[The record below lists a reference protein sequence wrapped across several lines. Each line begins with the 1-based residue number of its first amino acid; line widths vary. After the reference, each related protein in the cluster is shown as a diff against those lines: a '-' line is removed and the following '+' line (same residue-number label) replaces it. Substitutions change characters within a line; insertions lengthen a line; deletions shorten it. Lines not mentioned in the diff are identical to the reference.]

1 MRTAFSLVQAQTSR
15 APLFNQNSSDKMS
28 RSARSS
34 LSLSLS
40 PTPTSHRH
48 PFPTNSVAPSRR
60 HRRKMQP
67 PDCISRYD
75 RIISGKRRLKRL
87 PAARLH
93 RKTGVIPDY
102 NVTAVSRRFTIRFD
116 RQPDCYDHRSPRCPP
131 LSSPWR
137 RLYKKLSG
145 ITDWHR
151 PVKRERIARHQMLNA
166 ERDNGDVTARD
177 AEMKFHHLYLRGQ
190 GSFTCVSEKIAA
202 VLISAI

>member
-1 MRTAFSLVQAQTSR
+1 MILLYTICFNIIDLHKFIVNCYLIVENYINLYRLFINTSKFSSPLMAFSTAAVWETLIWAQTSKQLVRTRFALVQAQTSR

-28 RSARSS
+28 RSARS
-34 LSLSLS
+34 LSHAH
-40 PTPTSHRH
+40 PTPPPSA
-48 PFPTNSVAPSRR
+48 NSAAPSRR

-102 NVTAVSRRFTIRFD
+102 NVTAVSRRFTFRFD
-116 RQPDCYDHRSPRCPP
+116 RQPDCYDRPSPRCPP

-145 ITDWHR
+145 ITD
-151 PVKRERIARHQMLNA
+151 
-166 ERDNGDVTARD
+166 
-177 AEMKFHHLYLRGQ
+177 
-190 GSFTCVSEKIAA
+190 
-202 VLISAI
+202 

>member
-1 MRTAFSLVQAQTSR
+1 LRNADLAQTSKQLVRTRSHSYRRKRLARRYLTKIR
-15 APLFNQNSSDKMS
+15 AIKCHVLH
-28 RSARSS
+28 A
-34 LSLSLS
+34 LSLS
-40 PTPTSHRH
+40 HAH
-48 PFPTNSVAPSRR
+48 PMPLPANSVAPSRR

-116 RQPDCYDHRSPRCPP
+116 RQPDCYDRPSPRFPP

-145 ITDWHR
+145 ITD
-151 PVKRERIARHQMLNA
+151 
-166 ERDNGDVTARD
+166 
-177 AEMKFHHLYLRGQ
+177 
-190 GSFTCVSEKIAA
+190 
-202 VLISAI
+202 